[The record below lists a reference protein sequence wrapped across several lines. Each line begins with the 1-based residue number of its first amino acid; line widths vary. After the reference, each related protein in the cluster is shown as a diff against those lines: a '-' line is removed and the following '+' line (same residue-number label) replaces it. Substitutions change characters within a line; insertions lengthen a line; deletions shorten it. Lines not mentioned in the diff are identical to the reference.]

1 MNDNKGWGAD
11 TLMHWFVAVRGTAG
25 GVANELTSVS
35 AADVEG
41 VGAFIGGWGMG
52 EGDDA
57 GGVIGIAAG
66 TVGVDAEGAALM
78 ELVALVELLSILLL
92 LLVRASTVWMMQV
105 ILVML
110 LLPPL
115 LVLVLLL
122 LRHST
127 CGVLVTLEVVGRVLS
142 KSRGWAGH

>member
-1 MNDNKGWGAD
+1 MNDDEGWGAD
-11 TLMHWFVAVRGTAG
+11 ALVHWFVAVYSAAG
-25 GVANELTSVS
+25 GVVNEPTSVS

-41 VGAFIGGWGMG
+41 VGVFIGGRGMG
-52 EGDDA
+52 EGDNA
-57 GGVIGIAAG
+57 GGVVGVAAG
-66 TVGVDAEGAALM
+66 AVSVDAKGAALT

-92 LLVRASTVWMMQV
+92 LLVRASTVWMMWAM
-105 ILVML
+105 LVML

-122 LRHST
+122 LRHSA
-127 CGVLVTLEVVGRVLS
+127 CGVLVMLEVVGRVLL